1 MRYLLFAT
9 AGTALFFAVY
19 WCFMRRETRFQMV
32 RWYLLGTLS
41 LAMLLPLFRISVPAA
56 VVEPVSAEEVEP
68 LPQQRQ
74 VVGVSA
80 GDSPSVGVAAAQPQA
95 VPVVP
100 YHVREQSPDRLANW
114 VGRIAGCLF
123 VGRGGDVGG
132 VAGSFGGHLFAVAFA
147 AWPFCRGRRG
157 CPP

>member
-80 GDSPSVGVAAAQPQA
+80 GDSPSVGVSDDS
-95 VPVVP
+95 
-100 YHVREQSPDRLANW
+100 HRRCQSCRTMSENRAPTGWPIGSGKDCRLSICW
-114 VGRIAGCLF
+114 
-123 VGRGGDVGG
+123 
-132 VAGSFGGHLFAVAFA
+132 
-147 AWPFCRGRRG
+147 AWR
-157 CPP
+157 